1 MIRVFPW
8 SSLEQSEELNMS
20 MTRLRK
26 RGEAFP
32 SRRSG
37 GLRWW
42 SSHTH
47 THTHTHTDIHTHAHT
62 HTHTHT
68 DRHSPTNHMSH
79 HWVCVCF
86 LISNY
91 RECRRDGAPQKPQK

>member
-1 MIRVFPW
+1 EGWAPTVAEAALPDYNDAMR
-8 SSLEQSEELNMS
+8 QSEELNMS

-26 RGEAFP
+26 KGEAFP

-42 SSHTH
+42 SNANNTHTHRHKHARTH
-47 THTHTHTDIHTHAHT
+47 THTHTHKDINTHART

-68 DRHSPTNHMSH
+68 DRNTHARTHT
-79 HWVCVCF
+79 
-86 LISNY
+86 
-91 RECRRDGAPQKPQK
+91 